1 MESGE
6 LNELTGRIDK
16 FLNVGI
22 AFFDLKELRV
32 EYKNELFTE
41 WFESSIK
48 SDNLLELISEVE
60 IDKLK
65 KRLAKGKEYKRERE
79 VKDGNRNRFLRIV
92 FSNETDS
99 IGLVKVLDVTH
110 EKELEFMMDSYAKL
124 AEKNKKE
131 LETANAKIQA
141 QNERMVKELE
151 IARQVQLGMLPFDF
165 KPENDGIE
173 FAAMLK
179 PAKEVGGDF
188 FDVFYIDSHHLC
200 VCLGDVSDKG
210 AGSALFMAAAK
221 TLIKS
226 HALHSASTSSI
237 AYRINNE
244 LSKNNE
250 KCMFSTLFIG
260 ILHIESGKMVYTNCG
275 HCYPYIIE
283 ENMSSSLVKELNGP
297 AIGVL
302 GDIIYTEQ
310 ELELNPGQ
318 TLFIY
323 SDGVTEAINSTGEFY
338 TDKRLK
344 NQIRSC
350 KNALNPETLIDEVFS
365 SVMEFE
371 QGKDQS
377 DDITIVALKLLT
389 NKNESL

>member
-1 MESGE
+1 MMNSDKLKE
-6 LNELTGRIDK
+6 LIGNIDNI
-16 FLNVGI
+16 LNVGI
-22 AFFDLKELRV
+22 AFIDLEQLRI
-32 EYKNELFTE
+32 EYKNELFSH

-48 SDNLLELISEVE
+48 SDNLLELITEVD
-60 IDKLK
+60 IDKLRNRLG
-65 KRLAKGKEYKRERE
+65 KRKEYKQERE
-79 VKDGNRNRFLRIV
+79 IKDGNRNRFLSIV
-92 FSNETDS
+92 ISNVSDLV
-99 IGLVKVLDVTH
+99 GLVKVLDITH
-110 EKELEFMMDSYAKL
+110 QKELEFMMDSYAKL

-131 LETANAKIQA
+131 LEAANARIQA

-165 KPENDGIE
+165 KPDNDGIE

-188 FDVFYIDSHHLC
+188 FDVFYLDSDHLC

-210 AGSALFMAAAK
+210 AGSALFMAATK

-237 AYRINNE
+237 ASRINNE

-260 ILHIESGKMVYTNCG
+260 ILNIASGKMVYTNCG
-275 HCYPYIIE
+275 HCYPYIVE
-283 ENMSSSLVKELNGP
+283 ENLSSSLVKVLNGP
-297 AIGVL
+297 AVGVIGDVVF
-302 GDIIYTEQ
+302 TEQ
-310 ELELNPGQ
+310 ELELNAGQ

-323 SDGVTEAINSTGEFY
+323 SDGVTEAINSSGEFY

-350 KNALNPETLIDEVFS
+350 ENSSNPETLIDSIFS
-365 SVMEFE
+365 SVVQFE
-371 QGKDQS
+371 QGKEQS
-377 DDITIVALKLLT
+377 DDITMVALKLS
-389 NKNESL
+389 NS